1 MRAARSGFVLLFLAV
16 GCTKFVPSVPVIE
29 LVSIPAGSFVMG
41 SLQGEKGRLDDEA
54 VCTVTLARPFLLG
67 KMEVTQGQWRKVMG
81 TEPWKWQAFV
91 QAGNDYAV
99 TCVSW
104 NDATAFCEK
113 LTDLES
119 KTGKLKAGEEYRLPT
134 EAEWEYACRA
144 GTTTAFSFGED
155 ESKLSDFAWFDGN
168 TKNERYAHQVG
179 RKMPNPG
186 GLHDMHG
193 NAWEWCS
200 DWYGEKLPGGTD
212 PVGPGGGSHRVVRG
226 GHWGYTSAYC
236 RSATRLIL
244 VPSSRYLDLGFR
256 VVRSQAVQ

>member
-104 NDATAFCEK
+104 NDATAFCDK

-119 KTGKLKAGEEYRLPT
+119 KTGKLKAGEAYRLPT

-168 TKNERYAHQVG
+168 TKMNDT
-179 RKMPNPG
+179 
-186 GLHDMHG
+186 L
-193 NAWEWCS
+193 
-200 DWYGEKLPGGTD
+200 T
-212 PVGPGGGSHRVVRG
+212 
-226 GHWGYTSAYC
+226 
-236 RSATRLIL
+236 RSAEKCPTPGACMTCTETRGNGAQI
-244 VPSSRYLDLGFR
+244 GT
-256 VVRSQAVQ
+256 VRSCRVAPIRLAPEKARTAWFAAVIGGIPLPTADRRPVSFLFRLPAIST